1 MTFNTKDLRD
11 GHLPLVE
18 RIDIALRRVTNGE
31 GQMRVPVEA
40 TDPDI
45 VLHNCRDRITEL
57 EAELDAKDKRIAEM
71 ESNENFKIDLM
82 NGLREDLS
90 QAQRMLIVDRQRN
103 AAPENELSETRAL
116 LRDAVAQ
123 TLAGNALGVELS
135 KALAEIHGLRAQL
148 SRQANEMIRFTNLA
162 NDYATVSQK
171 LAGCES
177 ALRLSLA
184 GTEQH
189 YFESPARI
197 DDVRAA
203 LAEAQ
208 AEIARLTPA
217 AEAYRA
223 CVRWENASS
232 YGTQEE
238 CASAWTE
245 YLAATRR
252 AIAFIPGATL

>member
-1 MTFNTKDLRD
+1 
-11 GHLPLVE
+11 
-18 RIDIALRRVTNGE
+18 
-31 GQMRVPVEA
+31 MRVPVEA

-45 VLHNCRDRITEL
+45 VLHNCRDRIVEL
-57 EAELDAKDKRIAEM
+57 EGLLREHEGVTRDAVAVTLAGNALAGELAKALADIDRLQRELAEARAQIAAITPTADSETWRRACNDARDELAEARAQIAAKDKRIAE
-71 ESNENFKIDLM
+71 
-82 NGLREDLS
+82 
-90 QAQRMLIVDRQRN
+90 
-103 AAPENELSETRAL
+103 
-116 LRDAVAQ
+116 
-123 TLAGNALGVELS
+123 LG
-135 KALAEIHGLRAQL
+135 
-148 SRQANEMIRFTNLA
+148 
-162 NDYATVSQK
+162 
-171 LAGCES
+171 S
-177 ALRLSLA
+177 ALDAPGLSGLVSWRRHDL
-184 GTEQH
+184 TVKE
-189 YFESPARI
+189 
-197 DDVRAA
+197 

>member
-45 VLHNCRDRITEL
+45 VLHNCRDRIVEL
-57 EAELDAKDKRIAEM
+57 EGL
-71 ESNENFKIDLM
+71 
-82 NGLREDLS
+82 LREHEG
-90 QAQRMLIVDRQRN
+90 V
-103 AAPENELSETRAL
+103 T
-116 LRDAVAQ
+116 RDAVAV
-123 TLAGNALGVELS
+123 TLAGNALAGELA
-135 KALAEIHGLRAQL
+135 KALADI
-148 SRQANEMIRFTNLA
+148 
-162 NDYATVSQK
+162 D
-171 LAGCES
+171 
-177 ALRLSLA
+177 RLQR
-184 GTEQH
+184 E
-189 YFESPARI
+189 
-197 DDVRAA
+197 
-203 LAEAQ
+203 LAEARAQ
-208 AEIARLTPA
+208 IAAITPTADSETWRRACNDARDELAEARAEIARLTPA

-252 AIAFIPGATL
+252 AFAFIPGATL